1 LGRGHYRRYDE
12 RTSTQLGDGA
22 RLLLDRW
29 RGDLRRLH
37 DHAGGDVGRLR
48 AGLKELPGIG
58 DTGANVFLRE
68 AQAVWPDLRPFVDS
82 RTARGA
88 AEIGLPT
95 EPAELARLVPGQDLP
110 RLVVG
115 LVRVSLDRTAAEEL
129 RTEHGHRPK

>member
-1 LGRGHYRRYDE
+1 MRQYG
-12 RTSTQLGDGA
+12 
-22 RLLLDRW
+22 
-29 RGDLRRLH
+29 
-37 DHAGGDVGRLR
+37 
-48 AGLKELPGIG
+48 G

-95 EPAELARLVPGQDLP
+95 EPAELATLVPGQDLP